1 MSYSPTLLDLWRA
14 LRRVL
19 LDVNAALLCAEG
31 VDAGE
36 LPPGPLR
43 SRLIE
48 LLDSNESVSE
58 NIGRLWVEGRECELR
73 FLRLVS
79 IELGI
84 EFGTLVSLS
93 DEQLEARLQTVKP
106 ECGGQVLEVLRGD
119 YPAFATELVRHL
131 PEQGTQVTDDGE
143 SEYIFRRDGD
153 GWFIRAFGVEGHFRR
168 LVGFEY
174 LERLIKAAGQLVP
187 MNELVAAA
195 ATRKRV
201 SAADAAAAGLAS
213 DGTSFEPLVDEQAVE
228 ALKKEIEETVAVIR
242 QAERVGD
249 VTQAEIYRNQLAKLE
264 GQYKAV
270 TRPGGKLRGFR
281 TEIDRLRPMIHDSI
295 RTACD
300 KLRSVGMKETAAH
313 FEVSIRAEGD
323 SFIYSPS
330 PPILWQ

>member
-19 LDVNAALLCAEG
+19 LDVNAAVLRAES

-36 LPPGPLR
+36 VPPGPLR

-48 LLDSNESVSE
+48 LLDTNGSVSE

-174 LERLIKAAGQLVP
+174 LERLIKAAGQPVP
-187 MNELVAAA
+187 MTELVAAA

-201 SAADAAAAGLAS
+201 SAADAAAAGLSA

-249 VTQAEIYRNQLAKLE
+249 VTQAEIYRNQLVKLE

-270 TRPGGKLRGFR
+270 TRPGGKPRQFATG
-281 TEIDRLRPMIHDSI
+281 TDRLRARIHRAI
-295 RTACD
+295 TTACK
-300 KLRSVGMKETAAH
+300 KLRAAGMSKTAEH
-313 FEVSIRAEGD
+313 FELCVSSCGN
-323 SFIYSPS
+323 SFIYSS
-330 PPILWQ
+330 NPPIFWQ